1 MGQIV
6 SVFPAQPALRQT
18 LTLGDEQFSLR
29 LTWRDRTYAWYAD
42 LWAADGT
49 PIWLGQ
55 RVSAGWALGFG
66 LEPEGKPDGVFLVR
80 GPDEYDRMDLGNT
93 LQLVFYPT
101 DELPEAEVSDDDLVV
116 TVP

>member
-6 SVFPAQPALRQT
+6 TVFPEQPAFRQS

-29 LTWRDRTYAWYAD
+29 LTWRDRTAAWYAD

-49 PIWLGQ
+49 PVWLGQ
-55 RVSAGWALGFG
+55 RLSPSWALGLG
-66 LEPEGKPDGVFLVR
+66 LAPAGKPDGLFIVR
-80 GPDEYDRMDLGNT
+80 GPDNYDRLDLGNT

-101 DELPEAEVSDDDLVV
+101 DELPEPSADANPITV